1 MTLDPITRRC
11 ARLLWAGY
19 EAAGRMP
26 VVQLDGFVAD
36 AAGMPS
42 GTPEHKLCMDQLE
55 RVRRAIVAEPVRRG
69 RIAGAAF
76 YRITDEGFALLHEA
90 GYIPE
95 GF

>member
-36 AAGMPS
+36 TA
-42 GTPEHKLCMDQLE
+42 GTPFGTPQHNLCMDQLK
-55 RVRRAIVAEPVRRG
+55 RVRQAIVEEPARRG
-69 RIAGAAF
+69 SIAGATF
-76 YRITDEGFALLHEA
+76 YRITEEGFTLLHEA
-90 GYIPE
+90 GYLPE